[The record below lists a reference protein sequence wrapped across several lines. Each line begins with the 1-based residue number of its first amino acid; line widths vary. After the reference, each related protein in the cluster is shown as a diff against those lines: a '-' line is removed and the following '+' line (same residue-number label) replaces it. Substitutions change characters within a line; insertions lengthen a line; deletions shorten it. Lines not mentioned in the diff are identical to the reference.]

1 MKDCLAENFTSF
13 EDVKVN
19 IEYDCCAFE
28 LILDL
33 LVDCSEF
40 SYLNDDVLQS
50 FFQDRVELFQKHSK
64 ELKKIFNS
72 LYGKN

>member
-13 EDVKVN
+13 EDVKLN
-19 IEYDCCAFE
+19 IEYDCCAFN

-33 LVDCSEF
+33 LGDCAEF
-40 SYLNDDVLQS
+40 PYLNDEVLQS
-50 FFQDRVELFQKHSK
+50 FFWDRVKLLQEHSK
-64 ELKKIFNS
+64 ELRKIFNA

>member
-13 EDVKVN
+13 EDVKLN
-19 IEYDCCAFE
+19 IEYDCCAFK
-28 LILDL
+28 LIRDL
-33 LVDCSEF
+33 LGDCGEF
-40 SYLNDDVLQS
+40 PYLNDEVLQS
-50 FFQDRVELFQKHSK
+50 FFQDRVKLLQEHSE